1 MLYRRLGRSGLKLSA
16 LSFGS
21 WVTFGPQVD
30 QAGTIDLMACALDHG
45 INFFDNAEAYAHGA
59 SERLMGQAF
68 RTLGWSRDQ
77 FCVSSKAFFGSVQNP
92 APTQCGLSRKHL
104 VEACHQALK
113 RLGLDYLDLFF
124 CHRPDPETQIEE
136 IVVTMATLIQQ
147 GKILYWGTSEW
158 PATWIE
164 SAIQKAHELNLPAP
178 LMEQPQYNLFVRK
191 RVEVEYESLCQTE
204 GLGLTTWSPLASGI
218 LTGKYMD
225 GSQIPPGS
233 RFSLPDYEWLRERFQ
248 GKDGQRQLKAACGLV
263 ELSHENGTTPATLA
277 IAWCL
282 SNPCVTTVILGASR
296 REQLL
301 DNLRAIEYLPK
312 IQGSLKNRLESLYSD
327 PA

>member
-21 WVTFGPQVD
+21 WVTFGSQVD
-30 QAGTIDLMACALDHG
+30 QPASVDLMACAFDHG
-45 INFFDNAEAYAHGA
+45 INFFDNAEAYAYGE
-59 SERLMGQAF
+59 SERLMGRAL
-68 RTLGWSRDQ
+68 RKLGWSRDR
-77 FCVSSKAFFGSVQNP
+77 FCVSSKVFFGCVPDP

-104 VEACHQALK
+104 VEASHQSLE

-124 CHRPDPETQIEE
+124 CHRPDPDTPVEE

-158 PATWIE
+158 PATLIGE
-164 SAIQKAHELNLPAP
+164 AIRKARELGLPGP

-191 RVEVEYESLCQTE
+191 RVETEYEPLCRIE

-218 LTGKYMD
+218 LTGKYRD
-225 GSQIPPGS
+225 TSKAPPGS
-233 RFSLPDYEWLRERFQ
+233 RLSLPGYEWLRERLS
-248 GKDGQRQLKAACGLV
+248 GETGRKQLDAAHRLV
-263 ELSHENGTTPATLA
+263 DLGHEEGAAPSVLA

-282 SNPCVTTVILGASR
+282 TNPQVTTVILGASR
-296 REQLL
+296 KEQLL
-301 DNLRAIEYLPK
+301 DNLKAIELFPRLSGPVK
-312 IQGSLKNRLESLYSD
+312 DRLESLYPD

>member
-1 MLYRRLGRSGLKLSA
+1 
-16 LSFGS
+16 
-21 WVTFGPQVD
+21 VTFGPQVD
-30 QAGTIDLMACALDHG
+30 QSAAIDLMACAFDHG
-45 INFFDNAEAYAHGA
+45 INFFDNAEAYAHGE

-68 RTLGWSRDQ
+68 RTLGWSRDR
-77 FCVSSKAFFGSVQNP
+77 FCISSKVFFGSVPDP

-113 RLGLDYLDLFF
+113 RLNLDYLDLFF
-124 CHRPDPETQIEE
+124 CHRPDPETPVEE

-158 PATWIE
+158 PAAWIE
-164 SAIQKAHELNLPAP
+164 DAIRKARELGLPAP

-191 RVEVEYESLCQTE
+191 RVEVEYDPLCRTE

-218 LTGKYMD
+218 LTGKYAD
-225 GSQIPPGS
+225 GSRIPHGS
-233 RFSLPDYEWLRERFQ
+233 RLDLPGYEWLRERLT
-248 GKDGQRQLKAACGLV
+248 GKAGQRQLAAARSLV
-263 ELSHENGTTPATLA
+263 ELGQKQGVTPGTLA

-282 SNPCVTTVILGASR
+282 SNPWVTTVILGASR

-301 DNLRAIEYLPK
+301 GNLKAIEYLP
-312 IQGSLKNRLESLYSD
+312 QLSGPLKNHMESLYPD